1 MASFRNIL
9 VILLLIVIAVMNGI
23 TIHEHRRLIKH
34 LNNSKPDEPLYKAIQ
49 QAFHANPVP
58 LENFTVYNSRIMI
71 QYSYNC
77 LLSGVGV
84 SILAVF
90 LAIYIRKKPSNWFFY
105 SLLVFCILTVLFLT
119 LSSVHLILDYLSMI
133 STVGMKEKNYKVIQY
148 TSALLAL
155 LIGLISIY
163 IGIIIYDNY
172 KENQEI
178 IEDRKKL
185 TLVEKH
191 IN

>member
-1 MASFRNIL
+1 MITFRNIL
-9 VILLLIVIAVMNGI
+9 IIILLIIVLVMNGL

-34 LNNSKPDEPLYKAIQ
+34 LNDSKPSESLFKAIEK
-49 QAFHANPVP
+49 AFYGNSVP

-77 LLSGVGV
+77 LISGLVVSFLS
-84 SILAVF
+84 VF
-90 LAIYIRKKPSNWFFY
+90 LAIYIRFKEPNWFLY
-105 SLLVFCILTVLFLT
+105 SLLVFFILMILFLV

-133 STVGMKEKNYKVIQY
+133 STVGLKEHNYKVIQY
-148 TSALLAL
+148 TSALLAVL
-155 LIGLISIY
+155 LGLTGIY

-172 KENQEI
+172 KENNQLTKEK
-178 IEDRKKL
+178 KKL
-185 TLVEKH
+185 SLVEKH